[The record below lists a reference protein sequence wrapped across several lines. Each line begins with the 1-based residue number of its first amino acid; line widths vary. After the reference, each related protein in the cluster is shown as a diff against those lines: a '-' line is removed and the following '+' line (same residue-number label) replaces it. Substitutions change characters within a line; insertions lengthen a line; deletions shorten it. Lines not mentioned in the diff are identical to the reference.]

1 MQLSSFAIIALIMTV
16 ALLLLALG
24 NKFKQP
30 SLIAYL
36 LAGVLIS
43 FLFPDLLL
51 GESQDLQTF
60 SSFGIG
66 LLLFIT
72 GLGISPEA
80 IQKAGKKN
88 LIGGVLQVIFT
99 ALGAFVL

>member
-24 NKFKQP
+24 NRLKQP

-51 GESQDLQTF
+51 GESQDLQTLDRKSTRLN
-60 SSFGIG
+60 SSH
-66 LLLFIT
+66 L
-72 GLGISPEA
+72 
-80 IQKAGKKN
+80 
-88 LIGGVLQVIFT
+88 
-99 ALGAFVL
+99 